1 MMTMCHYSCCQATL
15 ALNWLPATSIQK
27 RLKDATAPKEENEA
41 DEAEQ
46 VKTTTAVS
54 AGGDSDP

>member
-1 MMTMCHYSCCQATL
+1 L

-27 RLKDATAPKEENEA
+27 RLKDATAPKEEKAEA

-46 VKTTTAVS
+46 VKATTAVS
-54 AGGDSDP
+54 ADSGDSDP